1 MREPQPTFF
10 PYSRPNLQ
18 IEQRH
23 PLNHLRGK
31 LGGRSAEIGNFANN
45 LWAAAYENH
54 STICGVAAKA
64 MRVDMGSADR
74 YDDERKAIMEL
85 ASFVRSNEL
94 WMGWSVVTL
103 MWCQLLDFGIPSW
116 AGCLLIFFSGIITGT
131 DGFNELVALSQDA
144 NFCAGM
150 GVDEPQATVG
160 SNNRCDGWDNRY
172 NFRGKRNSWNVKAFG
187 QNNANGSDRPVVTSP
202 VDKNRKIHLCFTLPF
217 YGFCLR
223 SASAWKGVLG

>member
-64 MRVDMGSADR
+64 MRVDMGSAGR

-116 AGCLLIFFSGIITGT
+116 AGCLIIFFFGDYHRYWWVQWISGLEPRRQFLRWNGGRWAPSHG
-131 DGFNELVALSQDA
+131 GF
-144 NFCAGM
+144 
-150 GVDEPQATVG
+150 
-160 SNNRCDGWDNRY
+160 
-172 NFRGKRNSWNVKAFG
+172 K
-187 QNNANGSDRPVVTSP
+187 
-202 VDKNRKIHLCFTLPF
+202 
-217 YGFCLR
+217 
-223 SASAWKGVLG
+223 